1 MLYYGGAMNISYI
14 PERIEQLTIMNVPEY
29 YKINDNHAFIV
40 RSKAETD
47 FWLKTHYGFEVMNGH
62 VFYNEMMT
70 DFQAEV
76 QLRMN
81 QIQNS
86 IEQVFLL

>member
-14 PERIEQLTIMNVPEY
+14 PEHIEQLTIMNVPEY

-47 FWLKTHYGFEVMNGH
+47 FWLKTHYIMV
-62 VFYNEMMT
+62 
-70 DFQAEV
+70 
-76 QLRMN
+76 LK
-81 QIQNS
+81 
-86 IEQVFLL
+86 